1 MFGFLKNLIGVV
13 FRIEQGVFLAG
24 YISAKKSVSG
34 KIGFIGGVKGGI
46 VDVLYLVAIEYLKN
60 NNTWEGE
67 KIIQM
72 GLRDGVVG
80 LSNANKF
87 KYTKIL
93 ERKIVNEEII
103 VSDSEYA
110 FDLFKSKL

>member
-1 MFGFLKNLIGVV
+1 M
-13 FRIEQGVFLAG
+13 
-24 YISAKKSVSG
+24 
-34 KIGFIGGVKGGI
+34 
-46 VDVLYLVAIEYLKN
+46 VDVLYLVASEYLKN
-60 NNTWEGE
+60 NNTWEGG

-80 LSNANKF
+80 LFNANKF
-87 KYTKIL
+87 EYTKIL

-110 FDLFKSKL
+110 FDLFRSKL